1 MPPNSPQVFLAEER
15 SAAYD
20 VDPSAKYAVRVDD
33 ADFQWE
39 SSPPDA
45 APKSKK
51 EQAKLAAQGK
61 TAAKIAK
68 KERKEKEKA
77 AKVELKLNEK
87 GAADP
92 EEAAHSGDAT
102 ADIPDDGK
110 LDPTTTPEEAE
121 ILQLRNV
128 NLRIPRGQLCA
139 VVGAVGCVPPRLS
152 SLSSSLTPF
161 LAQIGQ
167 ELASS
172 SPRRR
177 DEAHSR
183 RGHFWRPDR
192 LRRAASLDAEL
203 LAQSEASSVLPLVDA
218 LS

>member
-1 MPPNSPQVFLAEER
+1 MMLPMSLSTITDAHNALGRLTEVFLSEER
-15 SAAYD
+15 SAPFD
-20 VDPSAKYAVRVDD
+20 VDPSAKFAVSVVD

-39 SSPPDA
+39 STPPDT

-61 TAAKIAK
+61 KAAKVAK
-68 KERKEKEKA
+68 KERKDKEKA

-87 GAADP
+87 GAVDP

-139 VVGAVGCVPPRLS
+139 VVGAVGCVPLCLDRLS
-152 SLSSSLTPF
+152 LSLSL
-161 LAQIGQ
+161 
-167 ELASS
+167 
-172 SPRRR
+172 PR
-177 DEAHSR
+177 
-183 RGHFWRPDR
+183 
-192 LRRAASLDAEL
+192 
-203 LAQSEASSVLPLVDA
+203 
-218 LS
+218 